1 MPQAHQQHS
10 GADLDGW
17 VMKKVL
23 RGKNL
28 ATQNL
33 VVEYLCF
40 FGGDLAP
47 PHVC

>member
-1 MPQAHQQHS
+1 M
-10 GADLDGW
+10 DGG
-17 VMKKVL
+17 VVKRVL
-23 RGKNL
+23 RGKNI

-40 FGGDLAP
+40 FGGDLAS